1 MKYFSTNRQ
10 VPAASFAQAVIEGLA
25 ADKGLFMP
33 ETIPAFPAE
42 FFRKLPTLSLAEI
55 GFEVARPFVGSE
67 ISESDLWNI
76 CQEALNFEIP
86 LRELDAHTQVL
97 ELFHG
102 PTLAFK
108 DVGARFMSR
117 TMAHLLRNETKKV
130 TVLVATSG
138 DTGSAVAQGFYQ
150 VSGIDVVVLYPS
162 GKVSPVQEAQFCTL
176 GKNITALEIN
186 GTFDD
191 CQRLVKTAFSDASL
205 REMLYLTSANSI
217 NFARLL
223 PQSFYY
229 FYAYQQFT
237 RKYDTP
243 FVFCVPSGNYGNLTA
258 GLFAWKMGLPIAQ
271 FVAASNANDTVPTYL
286 ETAHYQAKPSVS
298 TLSSAMDVGDPSNF
312 ARMRE
317 IFGDSWETMKQHIL
331 GYRFSDAETKQ
342 AIGEVYRTY
351 QYQIDPHGAVGYL
364 ALKKY
369 QNEVQNLPGVVLATA
384 HPVKFSESVT
394 EVTGQSPLVPES
406 LSVLLDK
413 QKKSVP
419 MTNDYNSL
427 KQFLL
432 ARSVSQANS
441 TIN

>member
-10 VPAASFAQAVIEGLA
+10 VDAVSFSRAVIEGLA

-33 ETIPAFPAE
+33 ETIPALPTE
-42 FFRKLPTLSLAEI
+42 FFEELPVLTLPEI
-55 GFEVARPFVGSE
+55 GFEVAQQFVGDE
-67 ISESDLWNI
+67 ISQADLYKI

-86 LRELDAHTQVL
+86 LRELDTQTHIL

-117 TMAHLLRNETKKV
+117 IMAHLLRNESKKV

-138 DTGSAVAQGFYQ
+138 DTGSAVAQGFYN
-150 VSGIDVVVLYPS
+150 VPGVDVVVLYPS
-162 GKVSPVQEAQFCTL
+162 GKVSAVQESQFCTL
-176 GKNITALEIN
+176 GKNITALEIT

-191 CQRLVKTAFSDASL
+191 CQRLVKTAFSDTAL
-205 REMLYLTSANSI
+205 REKLYLTSANSI

-229 FYAYQQFT
+229 FYAYQQFID
-237 RKYDTP
+237 KYDTP
-243 FVFCVPSGNYGNLTA
+243 FVFSVPSGNYGNLTA
-258 GLFAWKMGLPIAQ
+258 GLFAWKMGLPVAQ
-271 FVAASNANDTVPTYL
+271 FVAASNANDTVPVYL
-286 ETAHYQAKPSVS
+286 DTAQYQAKPSVS

-317 IFGDSWETMKQHIL
+317 IFGDSWEEMKHRII
-331 GYRFSDAETKQ
+331 GYRFSDADTKQ
-342 AIGEVYRTY
+342 AIGEVFQTY
-351 QYQIDPHGAVGYL
+351 NYQIDPHGAVGYL

-369 QNEVQNLPGVVLATA
+369 QKEVQNLPGVVLATA

-394 EVTGQSPLVPES
+394 EVTGQLPVVPAS
-406 LSVLLDK
+406 LAVLLDK
-413 QKKSVP
+413 PKQSVR
-419 MTNDYNSL
+419 MENDYTAL
-427 KQFLL
+427 KDFLL
-432 ARSVSQANS
+432 SR
-441 TIN
+441 